1 MICVS
6 SSISGWERLE
16 GYECEYDEEHVWT
29 DETCTY
35 QVLVHADGKV
45 SSNLTSR
52 TRQNKFYVPWKGSSF
67 PRKSGTSCPSGCQ
80 TFADGCTCT
89 MNVQVRRA
97 FSSMP
102 SSSQVSSL
110 RIGAVK
116 PGVLCTSCSG
126 AVKAY
131 GDITDPETVL
141 EYQGRFYKNKE
152 VVVLV
157 GDTFEFRNPPAFVT
171 LDNPDEKDVHS
182 EVESLLDHLVYHN
195 NTAPF
200 ISKNLIQRFTTS
212 NPSPEYVK
220 AVADAFKTGSYA
232 GRTYQGVSRFI
243 HLFSLCVRFLSSIL
257 VEQTGVLEILRTLM
271 LRILPGF
278 RVVLRS
284 LKIPNIT
291 EAKGRDTKKNRKNQ
305 NRTFEQSRN
314 TTMPPRS
321 MATLEQLWQQFCFI
335 LKRGARQVQPMEP
348 WGSLWLRHGAVGGPS
363 SFNLLFGGPSIWCE
377 KDIGM

>member
-6 SSISGWERLE
+6 SNISGWERLE

-52 TRQNKFYVPWKGSSF
+52 TRQNKFYVPWKDSSF
-67 PRKSGTSCPSGCQ
+67 PRKVGTSCPSGCQ

-116 PGVLCTSCSG
+116 PGILCTSCSG

-182 EVESLLDHLVYHN
+182 EVESLLDHLVYHD

-232 GRTYQGVSRFI
+232 GRTYQGVSRFMI
-243 HLFSLCVRFLSSIL
+243 HLFSLCVRSIF
-257 VEQTGVLEILRTLM
+257 VEQTGVLEILRSNLNVENPS
-271 LRILPGF
+271 RFWCGF
-278 RVVLRS
+278 EVTKDTQQTQR
-284 LKIPNIT
+284 
-291 EAKGRDTKKNRKNQ
+291 KGETIK
-305 NRTFEQSRN
+305 TEQSRN
-314 TTMPPRS
+314 ATMPPRS

-335 LKRGARQVQPMEP
+335 LKRGARQVQRMEP
-348 WGSLWLRHGAVGGPS
+348 
-363 SFNLLFGGPSIWCE
+363 
-377 KDIGM
+377 

>member
-1 MICVS
+1 M
-6 SSISGWERLE
+6 
-16 GYECEYDEEHVWT
+16 
-29 DETCTY
+29 
-35 QVLVHADGKV
+35 
-45 SSNLTSR
+45 
-52 TRQNKFYVPWKGSSF
+52 
-67 PRKSGTSCPSGCQ
+67 
-80 TFADGCTCT
+80 
-89 MNVQVRRA
+89 
-97 FSSMP
+97 
-102 SSSQVSSL
+102 
-110 RIGAVK
+110 
-116 PGVLCTSCSG
+116 
-126 AVKAY
+126 KAY

-171 LDNPDEKDVHS
+171 LENPDEKDVHS

-220 AVADAFKTGSYA
+220 TVADAFKTGSYA

-243 HLFSLCVRFLSSIL
+243 RLFSFCVRFLSSIF
-257 VEQTGVLEILRTLM
+257 VEQTGVLEILRSNLNVKNPS
-271 LRILPGF
+271 RFG
-278 RVVLRS
+278 VVLRS

-291 EAKGRDTKKNRKNQ
+291 EAKGRDTKKRRKFK
-305 NRTFEQSRN
+305 TEQSRF

-348 WGSLWLRHGAVGGPS
+348 
-363 SFNLLFGGPSIWCE
+363 
-377 KDIGM
+377 